1 MFIELE
7 INRENIEKNLKKIRK
22 INNNIICVLK
32 DDAYGLGIKNIL
44 PVLIENGC
52 HYFAVAYIEEAL
64 EIKKIV
70 KKNYAAKEKVISV
83 MTLNHIEKEDIGKA
97 VRNNIEI
104 TLFSIQQLE
113 SYIRIFHKVLRKNKI
128 WVHVKLNTGMNR
140 LGFNEDELDI
150 LKSKLDELSRGNYRI
165 GIKTVY
171 SHISDSEDIKAA
183 EVQIKKYEDILTK
196 LKEDILEY
204 GDEKIYGHIQA
215 SPLLFKYGMKYNYD
229 FARIGM
235 AIYGMEPLSEPIG
248 LENTIRLVSRV
259 INIRNIKKGDKVS
272 YGKNGFVGEDRKVA
286 VIPVGYAHGLQKQIE
301 NSNPYVLIKE
311 KKAYILGEI
320 CMDMIIV
327 DITGIKNV
335 EVGDEAVII
344 GKQGKKEITLLEMAD
359 WADTIQDDILTGW
372 NKSIKRTVK

>member
-7 INRENIEKNLKKIRK
+7 ISRESIEKNLRKIRK
-22 INNNIICVLK
+22 INNNIICILK

-44 PVLIENGC
+44 PILVENGC
-52 HYFAVAYIEEAL
+52 LYFAVAYMEEAM

-70 KKNYAAKEKVISV
+70 KKNYAAKEKAISV
-83 MTLNHIEKEDIGKA
+83 MTLNYIEKEDIGKA
-97 VRNNIEI
+97 ARNNIEI

-113 SYIRIFHKVLRKNKI
+113 SYIRVFHKVLRKNKI
-128 WVHVKLNTGMNR
+128 WIHVKLNTGMNR

-150 LKSKLDELSRGNYRI
+150 LKRKLDELNRGNYRI
-165 GIKTVY
+165 GVKTVY
-171 SHISDSEDIKAA
+171 SHISDSEDIKAT
-183 EVQIKKYEDILTK
+183 EVQIKKYENILMK
-196 LKEDILEY
+196 LKENIVEY
-204 GDEKIYGHIQA
+204 GNEKIYGHIQA

-248 LENTIRLVSRV
+248 LENTIRIVSRI

-272 YGKNGFVGEDRKVA
+272 YGKKSFVREDRKIA
-286 VIPVGYAHGLQKQIE
+286 VIPIGYAHGLQKQME
-301 NSNPYVLIKE
+301 KGNPYVLIKE

-327 DITGIKNV
+327 DITDIKKV
-335 EVGDEAVII
+335 EIGDEVVII
-344 GKQGKKEITLLEMAD
+344 GKQGKKEITLLEMAN

-372 NKSIKRTVK
+372 DRSIRRTVK